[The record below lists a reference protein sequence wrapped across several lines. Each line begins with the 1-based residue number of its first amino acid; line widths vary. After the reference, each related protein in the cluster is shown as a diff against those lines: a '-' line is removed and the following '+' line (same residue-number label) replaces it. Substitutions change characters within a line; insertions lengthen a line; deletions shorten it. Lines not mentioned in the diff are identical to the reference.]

1 MGTVTK
7 PIMLN
12 ETGQTMKF
20 AISQVAGALS
30 EEKSSAAL
38 QNLEIASLGAGKS
51 LTLTNGTSTLLAEGS
66 AVSEARTKLII
77 SNESDIRI
85 LLQPETTT
93 TPKVGLP
100 VEAHQTIVLS
110 FPSGNTTA
118 VCGRSTGYS
127 ADITVWEV

>member
-1 MGTVTK
+1 MG
-7 PIMLN
+7 L
-12 ETGQTMKF
+12 TGMVSSSD
-20 AISQVAGALS
+20 IHALAS
-30 EEKSSAAL
+30 TLAESMHTLPQS
-38 QNLEIASLGAGKS
+38 LEIASLGAGKS